1 MNRSQFIELVR
12 RNYYNGIPSSDA
24 ELTPEEVDLYVDA
37 AVGRAVTINYREAI
51 ELDGIETI
59 GDVFYS
65 TFKGFTISKDNDTGY
80 YYFDLPQAP
89 LASKRGYN
97 IATLTFPVSSGL
109 AKAPIQVSVKE
120 LDYMDQLP
128 TPPSK
133 IFFWPE
139 GKRLYMKSYINLIGK
154 APIVRMVSP
163 KIDEIPEY
171 YIASAMDRIMGQLR
185 IKKQTPQDLANGGVD
200 KA

>member
-37 AVGRAVTINYREAI
+37 AIGRAITINYREAI
-51 ELDGIETI
+51 ELDGVETI
-59 GDVFYS
+59 GDTFYS
-65 TFKGFTISKDNDTGY
+65 TFKGFTIAKDNDTGY

-97 IATLTFPVSSGL
+97 ISTLTFPVNSGL
-109 AKAPIQVSVKE
+109 AKAPIQISVKE

-128 TPPSK
+128 MPPSK
-133 IFFWPE
+133 VFFWPE
-139 GKRLYMKSYINLIGK
+139 GKRLYMKSYINLVGK
-154 APIVRMVSP
+154 SPIVRMVSP
-163 KIDEIPEY
+163 KIDDIPED
-171 YIASAMDRIMGQLR
+171 YIPAAMDWIMSQLR
-185 IKKQTPQDLANGGVD
+185 VKKQTPQDFSNDNID

>member
-65 TFKGFTISKDNDTGY
+65 TFKGFTIAKDNDTGY
-80 YYFDLPQAP
+80 YYIDLPQAP

-97 IATLTFPVSSGL
+97 IATLTFPVSSG
-109 AKAPIQVSVKE
+109 
-120 LDYMDQLP
+120 
-128 TPPSK
+128 
-133 IFFWPE
+133 
-139 GKRLYMKSYINLIGK
+139 
-154 APIVRMVSP
+154 
-163 KIDEIPEY
+163 
-171 YIASAMDRIMGQLR
+171 
-185 IKKQTPQDLANGGVD
+185 
-200 KA
+200 

>member
-65 TFKGFTISKDNDTGY
+65 TFKGFTIAKDNDTGY

-139 GKRLYMKSYINLIGK
+139 GKRLYMKSYINLIGRT
-154 APIVRMVSP
+154 PIVRMVSP
-163 KIDEIPEY
+163 KIDEIPED
-171 YIASAMDRIMGQLR
+171 YIASAMDWIMGQLR
-185 IKKQTPQDLANGGVD
+185 IKKQTPQDLANDGVD

>member
-1 MNRSQFIELVR
+1 MNRNQFIELVR

-37 AVGRAVTINYREAI
+37 AIGRAITINYREAI
-51 ELDGIETI
+51 ELDGVETI

-65 TFKGFTISKDNDTGY
+65 TFKGFTIAKDNDTGY

-97 IATLTFPVSSGL
+97 ISTLTFPVSSGL
-109 AKAPIQVSVKE
+109 AKAPIQISVKE
-120 LDYMDQLP
+120 LDYMEQLP
-128 TPPSK
+128 MPPSK
-133 IFFWPE
+133 VFFWPE
-139 GKRLYMKSYINLIGK
+139 GKRLYMKSYINLVGK
-154 APIVRMVSP
+154 NPIVRMVSP
-163 KIDEIPEY
+163 KISDIPED
-171 YIASAMDRIMGQLR
+171 YIPAAMDWIMSQLR
-185 IKKQTPQDLANGGVD
+185 VKKQTPQDFSNDNID